1 MFGISRE
8 SIKKLMIYLYYI
20 SVAFRLDRIPIVY
33 VFDSQREYVCLWT
46 TKTTV
51 SLRDTTIITVKF

>member
-1 MFGISRE
+1 
-8 SIKKLMIYLYYI
+8 MINLYYI